1 MSHSPRPVL
10 RPFREA
16 YPLTREV
23 AGRALRDMVRGRF
36 VSRAEVSPTCGEDCL
51 FNLEPLA
58 RSEYQIE
65 LELRDHLAEVAGPDL
80 WTLR

>member
-1 MSHSPRPVL
+1 MPHSPRPVL
-10 RPFREA
+10 RPFREV

-23 AGRALRDMVRGRF
+23 ARQAVRDMARGRF
-36 VSRAEVSPTCGEDCL
+36 VSRAEISPTCGQD
-51 FNLEPLA
+51 NLEPLA

-65 LELRDHLAEVAGPDL
+65 LELREHLAAVAGPDT